1 MPNPIEEGLEVF
13 AAHRKGVFDDPVGFE
28 AYKKMAECLNESTMV
43 PIHYQGQEKLSNCM
57 IALDLSARIGL
68 SPLMV
73 MQNLDVVY
81 GVPTWSGK
89 MALALVNS
97 SGLFRDPIEFEWK
110 GEKGK
115 DEWGCRCIATM
126 KGTGT
131 KVQGPWVDIALAKA
145 EGWYDRKDSQGRFC
159 SKWRTLAE
167 LMLRYRAGS
176 YFGKTICPQVLLGLG
191 TREEQEDIGPQ
202 LPPGPSIDIN
212 ATPSLGNGNDLA
224 RGSTGAPP
232 PAALDVGRPVVVPPV
247 GLPTREQAEAAEAM
261 VRRNMGKKPAPPPQR
276 IEIAQ
281 ELPMQP
287 ALAAVAA
294 SQPTADWIATLD
306 FALQNNGIT
315 VDDFMTW
322 LHSTGYDKRFNVD
335 TSDVDKIPDLDSLP
349 VPLVEAVLADP
360 KGMGACAK
368 QYGKKPR

>member
-1 MPNPIEEGLEVF
+1 MPNPIEPEIF
-13 AAHRKGVFDDPVGFE
+13 AVTRKGVFDDPVGFE

-43 PIHYQGQEKLSNCM
+43 PIHYQGPEKLSNCM

-81 GVPTWSGK
+81 GVPSWSGK
-89 MALALVNS
+89 MVLALVNS

-131 KVQGPWVDIALAKA
+131 NVQGPWVDIALAKA

-191 TREEQEDIGPQ
+191 TREEQEDIG
-202 LPPGPSIDIN
+202 LPPGPNIDIN

-224 RGSTGAPP
+224 RGSTGTPPP
-232 PAALDVGRPVVVPPV
+232 PAPDVGRPVVVPPV
-247 GLPTREQAEAAEAM
+247 GLPTREQAEAAEAIA
-261 VRRNMGKKPAPPPQR
+261 RRSVGKPAKPVQR

-294 SQPTADWIATLD
+294 SQPIADPIATLD
-306 FALQNNGIT
+306 FVLQNNGIT

-322 LHSTGYDKRFNVD
+322 LHSTAYDKRFNVD
-335 TSDVDKIPDLDSLP
+335 TSDVHKIPDLDSLP
-349 VPLVEAVLADP
+349 LPLVETVLADV
-360 KGMGACAK
+360 KGMGACSR
-368 QYGKKPR
+368 QYGKKPK